1 VARSPD
7 RPEAEHAL
15 PVSIA
20 AAVAGPPALGPVPA
34 RRHHACRRRRLG
46 GTDDRRRP
54 RAGDRATG
62 PPGPDTRPHPRR
74 PRRSHPP
81 QPGGRRP
88 AASSAT
94 GRAALPHREHVER
107 LAEAAG
113 EYGDAVRLL
122 ALHGPALRRAGR
134 PPRPSGRLPPPTADH
149 RRERQRGGR
158 HRPLRHPQDASAAD
172 RAVPRR
178 ARRAAGA
185 PVRGEGLR
193 RPRHL
198 TGGSGPPVRQLPAA
212 LLRPGGYCSGTG
224 GPHPARPPAHRGQP
238 PGGLRCPREG
248 GAADARARFRRHDAG
263 RLLGPVRRR
272 PQRPRGAHGRR
283 PRRCSHGACCGRR
296 VGAGQGPPV
305 CRR

>member
-1 VARSPD
+1 MTAGGLAPATVRQAHRVLTRVLTLGVRDGRIP
-7 RPEAEHAL
+7 RNPAVGVPLPRVRRAE
-15 PVSIA
+15 
-20 AAVAGPPALGPVPA
+20 
-34 RRHHACRRRRLG
+34 
-46 GTDDRRRP
+46 P
-54 RAGDRATG
+54 RFLT
-62 PPGPDTRPHPRR
+62 
-74 PRRSHPP
+74 
-81 QPGGRRP
+81 
-88 AASSAT
+88 
-94 GRAALPHREHVER
+94 REHVER

-185 PVRGEGLR
+185 PVRGQGPR